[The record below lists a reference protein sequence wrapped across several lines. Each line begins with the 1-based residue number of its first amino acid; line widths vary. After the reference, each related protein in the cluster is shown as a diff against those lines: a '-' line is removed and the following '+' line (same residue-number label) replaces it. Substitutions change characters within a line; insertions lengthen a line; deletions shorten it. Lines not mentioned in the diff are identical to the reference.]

1 MSDNET
7 GVIPPNESGG
17 VSVTGTESSETTTP
31 SEQDKATDI
40 SDDRTRGPVKT
51 IRSND
56 VEVVS
61 SSSINDLT
69 ADEGSTPS
77 DADLYL
83 NGTSHASFDPGV
95 GTLHGSGQVDY
106 GTRLS
111 LTVLKFSSFWMG
123 PRLRV
128 SSWIWLT
135 SMSAMRW

>member
-40 SDDRTRGPVKT
+40 SDDLTRGPVET
-51 IRSND
+51 IRSNEA
-56 VEVVS
+56 EVAP
-61 SSSINDLT
+61 SSIINGPT
-69 ADEGSTPS
+69 VDEGSTPS

-83 NGTSHASFDPGV
+83 NGASHVSSDPGV

-106 GTRLS
+106 GVRPANASDSTVALS
-111 LTVLKFSSFWMG
+111 AL
-123 PRLRV
+123 
-128 SSWIWLT
+128 
-135 SMSAMRW
+135 

>member
-17 VSVTGTESSETTTP
+17 VSVTGTESGGTTTT

-40 SDDRTRGPVKT
+40 SDDRTQEPVET
-51 IRSND
+51 IRSNE

-61 SSSINDLT
+61 SSSINDPT

-83 NGTSHASFDPGV
+83 NGASHASVGPGV

-106 GTRLS
+106 GVRPANASDSTVALS
-111 LTVLKFSSFWMG
+111 AL
-123 PRLRV
+123 
-128 SSWIWLT
+128 
-135 SMSAMRW
+135 

>member
-40 SDDRTRGPVKT
+40 SDGLTRGPVET
-51 IRSND
+51 IRSN
-56 VEVVS
+56 EA
-61 SSSINDLT
+61 SSSINEPT

-83 NGTSHASFDPGV
+83 NGASHASSDPGV

-106 GTRLS
+106 GVRPANASDSTVALS
-111 LTVLKFSSFWMG
+111 AL
-123 PRLRV
+123 
-128 SSWIWLT
+128 
-135 SMSAMRW
+135 